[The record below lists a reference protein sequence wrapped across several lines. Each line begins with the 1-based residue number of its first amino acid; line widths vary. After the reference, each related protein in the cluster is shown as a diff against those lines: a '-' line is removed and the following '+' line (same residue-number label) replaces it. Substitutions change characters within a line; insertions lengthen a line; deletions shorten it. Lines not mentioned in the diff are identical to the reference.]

1 MITIDCLAYLFS
13 FYSDLKVIDTEEY
26 KDDGNRSMKDRKLE
40 EQNQVSIW
48 TFLRCSITC
57 YLGQP

>member
-40 EQNQVSIW
+40 EQNQVNNKQVANC
-48 TFLRCSITC
+48 RV
-57 YLGQP
+57 